1 MSVSSVCSGG
11 RGNPAAAPDRL
22 AELLSERYFLT
33 APPAEIGRG
42 AWSVAY
48 GFDAIPAG
56 HGRPRRLVARI
67 GRHLDD
73 FAKDALAGGF
83 SGPSLP
89 VPAVLS
95 VDEWAPGEYLAV
107 SHRSDGAFLESL
119 DGAAWALL
127 LDDLFTA
134 LDTLHQRDPAAD
146 VRRGMVTSAGPGVRL
161 DVDDD
166 TVGLG
171 RDYAE
176 YLLSVGDD
184 PPAGRLAGWRDR
196 LRHGPIGDGSLRT
209 GLDVLRRGVAAVRS
223 EIQVGWVHSDLINR
237 NVLVGQDGS
246 GQRLRAVF
254 DWGCLFVGDRL
265 YDLAWLEFW
274 TPWTPG
280 LLDIDL
286 RARAREHFARN
297 GMDVPAFDERMR
309 LCCLHIGLAHL
320 AYNAFTGNVDNLTGT
335 QRRLADYL

>member
-1 MSVSSVCSGG
+1 MSSVGAG
-11 RGNPAAAPDRL
+11 VPDRL
-22 AELLSERYFLT
+22 AGLLGGRYTLA
-33 APPAEIGRG
+33 APPLKIGRG
-42 AWSVAY
+42 AWSAAY
-48 GFDAIPAG
+48 GFDAIPTG
-56 HGRPRRLVARI
+56 GGRPLRLVARI
-67 GRHLDD
+67 GSHLDD

-83 SGPSLP
+83 SGPALP

-107 SHRSDGAFLESL
+107 SQRADGAFLESL

-127 LDDLFTA
+127 LDDLLTA
-134 LDTLHQRDPAAD
+134 LDALHGRDPAAD
-146 VRRGMVTSAGPGVRL
+146 LRRAPDTCTGPGVRL
-161 DVDDD
+161 RVDDD
-166 TVGLG
+166 AVGLN

-196 LRHGPIGDGSLRT
+196 LRRGPIGDGDLRT
-209 GLDVLRRGVAAVRS
+209 GLEVLRRGVAAVRT

-246 GQRLRAVF
+246 GIRLRALF

-286 RARAREHFARN
+286 RSRAREHFARN
-297 GMDVPAFDERMR
+297 GIDVPAFDERMR

-320 AYNAFTGNVDNLTGT
+320 AYNAFTGNVDNLRGT
-335 QRRLADYL
+335 QRRLAEYL